1 MSTNL
6 LENTCKLE
14 SSTGMINVEVVCMIM
29 LYLYTSSVFFLFSPL
44 QECCME
50 CGCGSAI
57 SGSIRG
63 LNFTVL
69 KAHALIHYWII
80 LFALLM

>member
-1 MSTNL
+1 
-6 LENTCKLE
+6 
-14 SSTGMINVEVVCMIM
+14 
-29 LYLYTSSVFFLFSPL
+29 
-44 QECCME
+44 ME

-69 KAHALIHYWII
+69 KAHALIHYCIPLDHFI
-80 LFALLM
+80 CLINVEYRVREKEYY